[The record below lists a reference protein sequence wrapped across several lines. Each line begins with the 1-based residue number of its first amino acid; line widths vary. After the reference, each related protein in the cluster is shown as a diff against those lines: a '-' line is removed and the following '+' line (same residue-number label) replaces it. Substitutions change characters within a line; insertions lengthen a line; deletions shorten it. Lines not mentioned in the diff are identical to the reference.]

1 MKTPTPLAAALLLI
15 AASAAAQ
22 PYAAGVGPSFS
33 MTGTNPAPFS
43 YAPGSAMI
51 DEMVFKCGTVPYV
64 ACTAAQLN
72 LREAVKASR
81 TCPQPAIPACVDYL
95 MKMKDTGTA
104 PFQLLGNQ
112 ANPSTANDEFF
123 KKCGTVP
130 YRLCTP
136 DEEAQKATWEKE
148 QAKRAA
154 ESGLP
159 YDQQPGFIGPPAPP
173 AAGHGP
179 INASNSAG
187 MFSDPPA
194 FSPAEFQ
201 KELSDARSDNPYPV
215 IDLGDNRYGVVTPD
229 GEVQV
234 CGKGVCA
241 GTRDP
246 SRIPNFQDKIQ
257 QARAEA
263 VAFTGA
269 SGGGQTNKTVP
280 STPGINN
287 AGQTGSVNQA
297 DDTSPSDEAKGMGR
311 QAAAD
316 SVAVSGTSGSS
327 GSGSSVAS
335 SGSPSSGGA
344 TAEQVIKTKAAA
356 LGSIEITYTRLQ
368 QTEDSIKGAAGAFNN
383 GQMTGFASP
392 NAPAASGRLAEPP
405 VDEKYLGKIQA
416 SSNE

>member
-22 PYAAGVGPSFS
+22 PLATGFS
-33 MTGTNPAPFS
+33 MTGTNSNASPFALQL
-43 YAPGSAMI
+43 APGSAPV

-64 ACTAAQLN
+64 ACTTAQTN
-72 LREAVKASR
+72 LREAVRVSKK
-81 TCPQPAIPACVDYL
+81 CPQPAIPACVDFL
-95 MKMKDTGTA
+95 MKLSNSTNPAETIAAYTPPPGQKWADPACNHIPCKLADEPVVLDEIVVTGRRTG
-104 PFQLLGNQ
+104 PG
-112 ANPSTANDEFF
+112 SYEDE
-123 KKCGTVP
+123 
-130 YRLCTP
+130 
-136 DEEAQKATWEKE
+136 
-148 QAKRAA
+148 
-154 ESGLP
+154 
-159 YDQQPGFIGPPAPP
+159 PGFIGPPSPFRNQ
-173 AAGHGP
+173 GP
-179 INASNSAG
+179 QP
-187 MFSDPPA
+187 FSDDSAFKQAMKDQEAVTPGKVVDLGNNTYAVDTGDGNYSIGGLCNGAPCNGLPKPA
-194 FSPAEFQ
+194 DQIPGLA
-201 KELSDARSDNPYPV
+201 DALQVANSFNSGRNSINNDNPNGFTASSNKQTPN
-215 IDLGDNRYGVVTPD
+215 LDNSGRT
-229 GEVQV
+229 
-234 CGKGVCA
+234 
-241 GTRDP
+241 
-246 SRIPNFQDKIQ
+246 
-257 QARAEA
+257 
-263 VAFTGA
+263 
-269 SGGGQTNKTVP
+269 SGGEQ
-280 STPGINN
+280 
-287 AGQTGSVNQA
+287 QA
-297 DDTSPSDEAKGMGR
+297 DDTNPSDEAKGMGR

>member
-22 PYAAGVGPSFS
+22 PLATGFS
-33 MTGTNPAPFS
+33 MTGANSNASPFALQL
-43 YAPGSAMI
+43 APGSAPV

-64 ACTAAQLN
+64 ACTTAQTN
-72 LREAVKASR
+72 LREAVRVSKK
-81 TCPQPAIPACVDYL
+81 CPQPAIPACVDFL
-95 MKMKDTGTA
+95 MKLSNSTNPAETIAAYNPPPGTQWASPDCTHIPCRLADSPTA
-104 PFQLLGNQ
+104 PS
-112 ANPSTANDEFF
+112 NPGASAQTLAGRSYEDE
-123 KKCGTVP
+123 
-130 YRLCTP
+130 
-136 DEEAQKATWEKE
+136 
-148 QAKRAA
+148 
-154 ESGLP
+154 
-159 YDQQPGFIGPPAPP
+159 PGFIGPPSPFRTNN
-173 AAGHGP
+173 AAG
-179 INASNSAG
+179 ST
-187 MFSDPPA
+187 PP
-194 FSPAEFQ
+194 PMTDAEYEQVFQ
-201 KELSDARSDNPYPV
+201 GIKESYGADA
-215 IDLGDNRYGVVTPD
+215 IDLGNKTYGILTDD
-229 GEVQV
+229 GLMSV
-234 CGKGVCA
+234 CSPTDCRQA
-241 GTRDP
+241 QQ
-246 SRIPNFQDKIQ
+246 SEFADKIQ

-368 QTEDSIKGAAGAFNN
+368 QTEDTIKGAAGAFNN